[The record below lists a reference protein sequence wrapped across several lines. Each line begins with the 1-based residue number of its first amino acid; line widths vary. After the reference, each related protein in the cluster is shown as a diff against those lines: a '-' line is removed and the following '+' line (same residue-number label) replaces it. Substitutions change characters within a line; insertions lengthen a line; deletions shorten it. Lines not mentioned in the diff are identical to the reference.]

1 MRALCTGL
9 GGKGVPDKR
18 VSFWVRFLLLF
29 GARGWMTLKMHQ
41 IDSKIIEGRSWK
53 H

>member
-9 GGKGVPDKR
+9 GGKGVHGKGM
-18 VSFWVRFLLLF
+18 SFWVRFLLLF